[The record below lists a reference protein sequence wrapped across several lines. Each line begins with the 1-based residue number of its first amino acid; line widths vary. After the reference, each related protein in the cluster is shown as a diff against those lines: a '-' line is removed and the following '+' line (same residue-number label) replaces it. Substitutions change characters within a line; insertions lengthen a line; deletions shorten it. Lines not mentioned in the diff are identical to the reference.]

1 MRWVRAERLA
11 RCRRELAD
19 PSLRHRSIAQVAQ
32 SWGFGDMTHFSRLF
46 RDIFGV
52 SPRGYRQ
59 ASLEGIP
66 VAQFLSD
73 VHTSD

>member
-1 MRWVRAERLA
+1 
-11 RCRRELAD
+11 
-19 PSLRHRSIAQVAQ
+19 
-32 SWGFGDMTHFSRLF
+32 LF